1 MFQNLDPSR
10 LQACIAHRWSPG
22 IGDPTL
28 AGWLTVVS
36 YTVCFVLAYR
46 VAGRVGRGRVR
57 LFWRLVAVAMAFLAL
72 NKQLDLQ
79 SLLTAMAR
87 CVAQAQGWYEER
99 RATQKEFIEL
109 LLVAIAASLALA
121 LYLMRRHL
129 RQNGLAVI
137 GLVLVAGFVAIR
149 AVSFHHFDS
158 FLRGQFHSVR
168 FNVILENSG
177 LVLIALN
184 ALFLLRG
191 KPGR

>member
-1 MFQNLDPSR
+1 MFENLDTGR
-10 LQACIAHRWSPG
+10 LEACTLHRWSPG

-28 AGWLTVVS
+28 AGWLTVLA
-36 YTVCFVLAYR
+36 YALCCVLAFKVTR
-46 VAGRVGRGRVR
+46 RARKGRERG
-57 LFWRLVAVAMAFLAL
+57 FWMLVTLAMAFLAL

-79 SLLTAMAR
+79 SLLTSVAR
-87 CVAQAQGWYEER
+87 CVAQAQGWYADR
-99 RATQKEFIEL
+99 RGVQKEFIEG
-109 LLVAIAASLALA
+109 LLVAIAAVLGLA

-129 RQNGLAVI
+129 RRNGLAVA

-158 FLRGQFHSVR
+158 FLKGQFHSVR

-184 ALFLLRG
+184 ALFLLRRR
-191 KPGR
+191 PGR